1 MNCIELQKK
10 IIVFYVL
17 RCGYSFLLPSH
28 RLLKRLYLCILRFAK
43 CFLAFSYIYV
53 KICYAAVIR
62 LQAACK
68 DITNYS

>member
-1 MNCIELQKK
+1 MFYDVATVFSCRRIACLNACISA
-10 IIVFYVL
+10 FYV
-17 RCGYSFLLPSH
+17 SPSV
-28 RLLKRLYLCILRFAK
+28 
-43 CFLAFSYIYV
+43 FLAFSYIYV